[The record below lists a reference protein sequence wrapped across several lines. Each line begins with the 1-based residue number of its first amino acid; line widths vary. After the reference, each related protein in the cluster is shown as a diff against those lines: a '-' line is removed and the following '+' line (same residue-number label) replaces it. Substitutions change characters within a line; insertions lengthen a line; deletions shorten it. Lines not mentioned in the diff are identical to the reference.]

1 MTNRIHVS
9 VSILV
14 RAQGQVLK
22 PRGQSQGQ
30 VPGTSFPVS
39 VQKHRSRP
47 STNSSTN
54 ITARE
59 LQHLVEE
66 LTLDISYLISWSTA
80 QRPEDT
86 AVPVA

>member
-1 MTNRIHVS
+1 MFCGYWVWGLWGFCGDPHSYFLGDGVEW
-9 VSILV
+9 
-14 RAQGQVLK
+14 GLK
-22 PRGQSQGQ
+22 ISPHGS
-30 VPGTSFPVS
+30 PA
-39 VQKHRSRP
+39 
-47 STNSSTN
+47 N